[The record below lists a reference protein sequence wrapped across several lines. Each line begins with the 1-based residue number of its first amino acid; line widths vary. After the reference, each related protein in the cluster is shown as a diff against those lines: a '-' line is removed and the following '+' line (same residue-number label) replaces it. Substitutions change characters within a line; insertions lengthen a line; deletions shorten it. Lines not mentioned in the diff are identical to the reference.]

1 MKVMKIVKWVGGSLV
16 GLVLLLSLLQYVA
29 SERVE
34 VVELHTVDE
43 QGEEVT
49 TRLWMVD
56 DGGYQYLRVGA
67 DGSGWFSRIQ
77 ANGEFDVTRNDRRY
91 RYTAVL
97 REDKSDRINDL
108 MQTKYGWGDSLIGSL
123 VGSREASIPIELHLA
138 N

>member
-1 MKVMKIVKWVGGSLV
+1 MKILRWVLGSVV
-16 GLVLLLSLLQYVA
+16 GLVVLLLILQMVA

-34 VVELHTVDE
+34 VVELHTLDE

-49 TRLWMVD
+49 TRLWVVD
-56 DGGYQYLRVGA
+56 DDGYQYLRVGA

-77 ANGEFDVTRNDRRY
+77 ANEDFAVTRNDRRF

-97 REDKSDRINDL
+97 REEKSELINEL
-108 MQTKYGWGDSLIGSL
+108 MQDKYGWGDSLIGTL